1 MKTFRLGLL
10 SLVLAVVLSKCKQS
24 GLHPAPGSSV
34 PTRDNN
40 LALGN
45 PSNAGTADGNNYLL
59 DKQTYTLS
67 YNASRG
73 IPNWV
78 SWHLS
83 TAWKGSASRYSGNF
97 ILDPLVPANAYQ
109 VRHGDYTNTGFDRG
123 HMCPSDDRDST
134 AEENR
139 TTFFLSNIVPQ
150 APRFNRQ
157 SWRLLEEYTRSLLAD
172 GQECYI
178 IAGTYGQGGSGD
190 NGTVQ
195 TLSGGKLTVPSV
207 LWKVIVVLPVGS
219 NDVQRVDTRT
229 RVIAVWMPNTNVTG
243 DPKWSDFRV
252 NVDAIEQLTGYD
264 LLSALPVSIQQVL
277 EAGTD
282 NAFIQSVYLQPIG
295 W

>member
-1 MKTFRLGLL
+1 M
-10 SLVLAVVLSKCKQS
+10 
-24 GLHPAPGSSV
+24 
-34 PTRDNN
+34 
-40 LALGN
+40 
-45 PSNAGTADGNNYLL
+45 
-59 DKQTYTLS
+59 
-67 YNASRG
+67 
-73 IPNWV
+73 
-78 SWHLS
+78 
-83 TAWKGSASRYSGNF
+83 
-97 ILDPLVPANAYQ
+97 VPANAYQ

-139 TTFFLSNIVPQ
+139 TTFFLTNIVPQ

-195 TLSGGKLTVPSV
+195 TVSGGKLTVPSV

-229 RVIAVWMPNTNVTG
+229 RVIAVWMPNTNETG

>member
-10 SLVLAVVLSKCKQS
+10 SMVLALVLSDCKQS
-24 GLHPAPGSSV
+24 DLPPTPGSSI

-40 LALGN
+40 MALGN
-45 PSNAGTADGNNYLL
+45 ASDASTTDVNNYLL

-83 TAWKGSASRYSGNF
+83 TAWKGSASRHSGNF
-97 ILDPLVPANAYQ
+97 IPDTSVPANAYP
-109 VRHGDYTNTGFDRG
+109 VKHSDYTNTGFDRG

-139 TTFFLSNIVPQ
+139 TTFLLTNIVPQ

-190 NGTVQ
+190 NGMLQ
-195 TLSGGKLTVPSV
+195 TLAGGKLAVPSA

-219 NDVQRVDTRT
+219 NDVKRINAQT
-229 RVIAVWMPNTNVTG
+229 RVIAVWMPNNNETG
-243 DPKWSDFRV
+243 DQKWSKFRV
-252 NVDAIEQLTGYD
+252 SVDAIEKQTGYD

-282 NAFIQSVYLQPIG
+282 NALIQSVYLQPTG

>member
-1 MKTFRLGLL
+1 MKTFRLSLL
-10 SLVLAVVLSKCKQS
+10 SLVLAVLLSDCKQS
-24 GLHPAPGSSV
+24 DLPLTPGSSI

-45 PSNAGTADGNNYLL
+45 PSGATTTEVNNYLL
-59 DKQTYTLS
+59 DKQTFTLS
-67 YNASRG
+67 YNAGRG

-83 TAWKGSASRYSGNF
+83 TAWKGSASRYGGSF
-97 ILDPLVPANAYQ
+97 IPDATIPANAYP
-109 VRHGDYTNTGFDRG
+109 VKHSDYTNTGFDRG

-134 AEENR
+134 AEENK
-139 TTFFLSNIVPQ
+139 TTFLLSNIVPQ

-172 GQECYI
+172 GNECYI

-195 TLSGGKLTVPSV
+195 TLAGGKLAVPSF

-219 NDVQRVDTRT
+219 NDAQRVDTRT
-229 RVIAVWMPNTNVTG
+229 RVIAVWMPNTNETG
-243 DPKWSDFRV
+243 DQKWSNFRV
-252 NVDAIEQLTGYD
+252 SVDAIEKQTGYD
-264 LLSALPVSIQQVL
+264 LLSALPVAIQQVL

-282 NAFIQSVYLQPIG
+282 NAFIQSVYQQPTG